1 MKRVKSAFLGLVF
14 MTAASSTYADWRFGA
29 ETGALY
35 ESNLSNSDR
44 ASDVESDWAWQGE
57 ARAFNGFQ
65 LARDLR
71 LNFGADFRGVAWSQY
86 DAFDRIGAGIS
97 TNLRYRFGL
106 GRLAPWLLL
115 DERIGYDHF
124 QQSAQSR
131 WDETAAL
138 HGGIFLNDRVA
149 LEAGYTFENLAST
162 GDFFDRQGH
171 RLDAAM
177 IFDLTSSLQVKVGY
191 SYRNGGVISYAVPP
205 RPDIFRIAT
214 VRVGDTAF
222 GSYPLY
228 NAYRFRAETHA
239 AAVTVGYTLTKYLS
253 AQAGYEYSVTVHDP
267 LSYENH
273 RFEAKIVFA
282 Y

>member
-1 MKRVKSAFLGLVF
+1 MKRVGSALLGLVF
-14 MTAASSTYADWRFGA
+14 ITATPLAYADWRFGA

-44 ASDVESDWAWQGE
+44 ESDMQSDWAWE
-57 ARAFNGFQ
+57 SAARASNGLQ
-65 LARDLR
+65 LSRDLR
-71 LNFGADFRGVAWSQY
+71 VDFGTDIRGLVWSQY

-97 TNLRYRFGL
+97 ANLRYRFGL
-106 GRLAPWLLL
+106 GRLAPWVLL
-115 DERIGYDHF
+115 DERIGYDQF
-124 QQSAQSR
+124 QQNAQSR

-138 HGGIFLNDRVA
+138 RGGIFLNERVA
-149 LEAGYTFENLAST
+149 LEAGYTFENLASP
-162 GDFFDRQGH
+162 GDFFDRQGN
-171 RLDAAM
+171 RLDAGM
-177 IFDLTSSLQVKVGY
+177 IFDLTSSLQIRIGY

-222 GSYPLY
+222 GTYPLY
-228 NAYRFRAETHA
+228 NAYRFNADTHA
-239 AAVTVGYTLTKYLS
+239 ASVRIGYTLTKYLS
-253 AQAGYEYSVTVHDP
+253 AQVGYEYSVTSHDS

-273 RFEAKIVFA
+273 SFEAKIAFA